1 MVFLVG
7 LNISAEEL
15 SWSFWRAT
23 EASSTIV
30 GCLVLVFLL
39 TFLVIF
45 STVQSYSPSFL
56 LNFTL

>member
-45 STVQSYSPSFL
+45 STVQS
-56 LNFTL
+56 